1 VNITNQKGGGRHG
14 VLKWVDGHIDLGVE
28 ISLHFAIA
36 RPLEFKKKNCFF
48 SEQITIAV
56 GYELANDLSLLGTLY
71 IQYPEGTC
79 RTQTARGSYDIN
91 LGYYVTSL

>member
-1 VNITNQKGGGRHG
+1 M
-14 VLKWVDGHIDLGVE
+14 
-28 ISLHFAIA
+28 
-36 RPLEFKKKNCFF
+36 KKNCFF

-79 RTQTARGSYDIN
+79 RTQTARGSSKVN
-91 LGYYVTSL
+91 LGYYVLKFSQQNKLILSVSLHVYNNKLKNDVVYQAI